1 MSTKIKIDGE
11 ALYRAV
17 NNWEEN
23 APLELLLD
31 MQAYKDY
38 FLNEWGIR
46 IGSIISEHTV
56 VDEKKY
62 MLFLL
67 RWL

>member
-1 MSTKIKIDGE
+1 MSKIDGE
-11 ALYRAV
+11 ALYRAI
-17 NNWEEN
+17 NNWEET

-31 MQAYKDY
+31 MKAYKDY

-46 IGSIISEHTV
+46 IGSLLTENVV

-62 MLFLL
+62 MLFIL
-67 RWL
+67 RWS